1 MGTPLKARF
10 EKRNVLGFSMDWAED
25 VTKSNW
31 SVETTWIE
39 GEPVFD
45 SDSLEGTTDIDT
57 YNFTVSVDRP
67 TFINFLNSNR
77 TFFVNSQWFIQY
89 VDGYTRNMPGSGP
102 WNVLGTLTATT
113 GYFQDRLLPAITFVH
128 DARSSSG
135 AVLPSVAYRFTE
147 NFSATF
153 GVAAFYGRQEYR
165 TTAVT
170 QIGASNRVHS
180 HKDEDAAL
188 RGLSA
193 IRDRDEVF
201 LRIKY
206 TF

>member
-1 MGTPLKARF
+1 VDRRRAIRNIARGG
-10 EKRNVLGFSMDWAED
+10 RTVATLALVLLVGSPAGGFSFADGR
-25 VTKSNW
+25 
-31 SVETTWIE
+31 VELHGFFQTT
-39 GEPVFD
+39 VRTL
-45 SDSLEGTTDIDT
+45 SDGYRSDLW
-57 YNFTVSVDRP
+57 YH
-67 TFINFLNSNR
+67 
-77 TFFVNSQWFIQY
+77 SQWFLQY

-113 GYFQDRLLPAITFVH
+113 GYFQDRLLPAITFVY
-128 DARSSSG
+128 DVRSNSG

-170 QIGASNRVHS
+170 QIGASNRVHK
-180 HKDEDAAL
+180 HKDDDAVL

-201 LRIKY
+201 LRVKY